1 MISLFLNSLP
11 ALAQDATAAAAAAP
25 AQSAPA
31 WMQFVPFAVI
41 LVVMY
46 FIVIRPQ
53 ATKQKETQTFLQ
65 ALRVGDL
72 VVTQAGIL
80 GRITA
85 LTDVIATL
93 EIANQVQ
100 IKILRAQI
108 AMSQAALQATK
119 KEGK

>member
-1 MISLFLNSLP
+1 MISLLLNSLQ
-11 ALAQDATAAAAAAP
+11 AFAQDAAAAAA
-25 AQSAPA
+25 AQPEPAPA

-53 ATKQKETQTFLQ
+53 ATKQKETQSFLQ
-65 ALRVGDL
+65 GLRVGDL